1 MAGPTEEDIAW
12 FRSTFRPIPKPQL
25 PDDCVE
31 YSLYWIPL
39 NGSAVDDVGKAD
51 SIRTSLT
58 EVQKYSSVLLK
69 KYLKGYVWQR
79 DNFRLELTKEDGL
92 NLLRG
97 RTEYGDSIEDEWV
110 IVYLLRELSRKFEN
124 LWVKV
129 TDSDGEFLLV
139 EAAAALPA
147 WLEPEVA
154 DNRVWVNKGE
164 LVIIK
169 PGVSTGPKK
178 RAVPGK
184 LTFRDARDII
194 LTEPKRLM
202 RSPTIAEEAFYRL
215 RNYPGQIEKN
225 LHSSLIIIPRKIA
238 YLLHTK
244 PGYMAPAIEAFYLR
258 DPIALRPLQAK
269 DSNKLVFEPE
279 DFVTVSVKFTK
290 VGFAQLKS
298 QDFPAPTKWKDRL
311 PETNTLKDSERAEI
325 GMKLSCGF
333 EMLLSDPQN
342 CDKPSVREIKLI
354 LDDIDTGEEALPT
367 DKEINSSW
375 DKRDDDESWLDISFE
390 DLEGE
395 LKGRGPGNKAK
406 KGGDFGD
413 KAAQENLQRIV
424 SKFEEF
430 LNDDTAGY
438 DGAGLIDEFG
448 SDDSDGGDDDDDEF
462 SSDGEDKEAS
472 FDEEE
477 FSKMM
482 KEMMGMPSASN
493 KGSSYRPKRIQDLD
507 EESSGREDDADEIQD
522 MSKQMEAELREAGF
536 FDQFNASQTRPDSQK
551 RAVKGKTPIRG
562 DNAAGNN
569 GDESEVE
576 ELDDTEIDIN
586 LAKNLLE
593 SFDSQGGASG
603 PGSNMLGMMGMRMPK
618 DDRK

>member
-39 NGSAVDDVGKAD
+39 DGSSPDDVGKSD

-58 EVQKYSSVLLK
+58 EVQKYSSALLK
-69 KYLKGYVWQR
+69 QYLKGYVWQR
-79 DNFRLELTKEDGL
+79 DNFKLELTKED
-92 NLLRG
+92 
-97 RTEYGDSIEDEWV
+97 
-110 IVYLLRELSRKFEN
+110 
-124 LWVKV
+124 
-129 TDSDGEFLLV
+129 DSDGEFLLV

-147 WLEPEVA
+147 WLEPDVA
-154 DNRVWVNKGE
+154 DNRVWINKGE

-169 PGVSTGPKK
+169 PGPSPGTKK
-178 RAVPGK
+178 KAASGK

-202 RSPTIAEEAFYRL
+202 RSPTIGEEAFYRL

-225 LHSSLIIIPRKIA
+225 LHSSLITIPRKIA
-238 YLLHTK
+238 HLLHTK
-244 PGYMAPAIEAFYLR
+244 PGYISPAIEAFYLR

-279 DFVTVSVKFTK
+279 NFVTVSVKFTK

-298 QDFPAPTKWKDRL
+298 QDFPAPTKWEGRL
-311 PETNTLKDSERAEI
+311 PEAKTPKDSERAEI

-342 CDKPSVREIKLI
+342 RDKPSVREMKLI
-354 LDDIDTGEEALPT
+354 LDDIEIGEERLPT
-367 DKEINSSW
+367 DEEIKSSW
-375 DKRDDDESWLDISFE
+375 GTRDDDESWLDISFE

-395 LKGRGPGNKAK
+395 LKGRGGGEKAK

-430 LNDDTAGY
+430 LNDDSAGY

-448 SDDSDGGDDDDDEF
+448 SDDSDGDNYDDDDEF

-472 FDEEE
+472 FNEEE
-477 FSKMM
+477 FSRMM
-482 KEMMGMPSASN
+482 KEMMGMPSVSN
-493 KGSSYRPKRIQDLD
+493 HGSSYRPKRIQDLD
-507 EESSGREDDADEIQD
+507 EKSSDGEDDEDEIKD
-522 MSKQMEAELREAGF
+522 LSKQMEAELREAGF
-536 FDQFNASQTRPDSQK
+536 FDQLNASRTGSDGKK
-551 RAVKGKTPIRG
+551 RAVKGKAPIRG
-562 DNAAGNN
+562 DDTD
-569 GDESEVE
+569 GDNEEEGEVQ